1 MIQVIFNRVDQR
13 VARLSQNNIAEKIAQ
28 KYELSTSNIER
39 IIEGDK
45 FIIEVAR
52 DDVEVSSLIDVTLE
66 SLNNYAEHVETIDK

>member
-52 DDVEVSSLIDVTLE
+52 DDVEVSSLIDVSLE
-66 SLNNYAEHVETIDK
+66 SLNDSANHVETIEK